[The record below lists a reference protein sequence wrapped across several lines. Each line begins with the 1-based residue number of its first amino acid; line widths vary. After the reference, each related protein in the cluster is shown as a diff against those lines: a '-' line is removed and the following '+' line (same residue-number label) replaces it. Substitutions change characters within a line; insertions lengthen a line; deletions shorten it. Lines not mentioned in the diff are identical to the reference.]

1 MKEPKFKI
9 LPSEMLWFDDVSERL
24 LILKTGIDI
33 YENLKTTL
41 TFIYNTPNPN
51 EEEIKKFEENLD
63 KAREN
68 CVIEMEDLF
77 DETKTNGWELKNWIL

>member
-1 MKEPKFKI
+1 MKEPKLKI
-9 LPSEMLWFDDVSERL
+9 LTSEMLWFDEVHERL
-24 LILKTGIDI
+24 ISLKTNIGN
-33 YENLKTTL
+33 YELLKT

-63 KAREN
+63 KTREN
-68 CVIEMEDLF
+68 CVIEMEYLF